1 MLQTRATNHLRHR
14 PGSNKPDITSIYKVK
29 VQLETEMVA
38 HLWIQIVQHS
48 VQPLMIAGVFAA
60 RVSIMS
66 FLDFCYIYIAMN
78 K

>member
-1 MLQTRATNHLRHR
+1 
-14 PGSNKPDITSIYKVK
+14 
-29 VQLETEMVA
+29 MVA
-38 HLWIQIVQHS
+38 HLWIQIVQHG
-48 VQPLMIAGVFAA
+48 VQPLTIAGVFAA